1 MAVSQPA
8 PKSPTGVVQPLWSVA
23 HDLRNNLQRLA
34 QRRGWPYAVAWAHR
48 IAGVLLVVYAGVHI
62 LTLSVLHQP
71 ERFAAQMRFFGFS
84 LFVVLEWGLAL
95 PVIFHALNG
104 GRLVLYE
111 AFGNRRDDLLIRWVA
126 VLSAVYLLLLGLVMV
141 AGNQAVS
148 AAFFWLYTVAASIG
162 VTVIALSKIRRS
174 GAGVLWKLQ
183 RITGA
188 YLLLMVPAHMLFM
201 HLNPSV
207 GRDAEM
213 IISRMRNPLMKLVDL
228 TLVLSVFYHGAY
240 GLFSICQD
248 YLPAGRTR
256 IACGALIMG
265 IMAWLSWVGIRLT
278 ITI

>member
-1 MAVSQPA
+1 MAQDW
-8 PKSPTGVVQPLWSVA
+8 K
-23 HDLRNNLQRLA
+23 NNLQRLA
-34 QRRGWPYAVAWAHR
+34 QRRGWPYVVAWVHR
-48 IAGVLLVVYAGVHI
+48 IAGVLLVAYAGAHI

-71 ERFAAQMRFFGFS
+71 ERFAAQMRFFGFF
-84 LFVVLEWGLAL
+84 LFVFLEWILAL

-104 GRLVLYE
+104 GRLILYE
-111 AFGNRRDDLLIRWVA
+111 VFGNRRDDLLIRWA
-126 VLSAVYLLLLGLVMV
+126 AALSAVYIVLLGLVMV
-141 AGNQAVS
+141 VGNQAVS
-148 AAFFWLYTVAASIG
+148 AAFFWLYTAAAAIG
-162 VTVIALSKIRRS
+162 VTYIALSKIRRS
-174 GAGVLWKLQ
+174 GAGVPWKLQ

-213 IISRMRNPLMKLVDL
+213 IIGRMRNPLMKLVDL

-248 YLPAGRTR
+248 YMPAGRMR

-265 IMAWLSWVGIRLT
+265 VMAWLSWVGIRLT

>member
-8 PKSPTGVVQPLWSVA
+8 PKSPTGAVQPLWSVA

-265 IMAWLSWVGIRLT
+265 VMAWLSWVGIRLT

>member
-1 MAVSQPA
+1 MALSQPA
-8 PKSPTGVVQPLWSVA
+8 PKPPAGVIQPLWGMAQDWKNS
-23 HDLRNNLQRLA
+23 LQQLA
-34 QRRGWPYAVAWAHR
+34 RRRGWPYVVAWAHR
-48 IAGVLLVVYAGVHI
+48 VAGVLLVVYAGVHI

-71 ERFAAQMRFFGFS
+71 ERFAAQMRFFGFF
-84 LFVVLEWGLAL
+84 LFVFLEWVLAL
-95 PVIFHALNG
+95 PVVFHALNG
-104 GRLVLYE
+104 GRLILYE
-111 AFGNRRDDLLIRWVA
+111 AFGNRRDDLLIRWA
-126 VLSAVYLLLLGLVMV
+126 AALSAVYIVLLGLVMV
-141 AGNQAVS
+141 VGNQAVS
-148 AAFFWLYTVAASIG
+148 AAFYWLYTAAAAIG
-162 VTVIALSKIRRS
+162 VTTIALSKIRRS
-174 GAGVLWKLQ
+174 GAGMLWKLQ

-188 YLLLMVPAHMLFM
+188 YLVLMVPAHMLFM

-248 YLPAGRTR
+248 YLAAGRIR
-256 IACGALIMG
+256 IACGALILG